1 MGSSAQGGQ
10 AVTPSQTR
18 TAGARLNGSPSRARA
33 SPPCCAP
40 DPSDALRQGYLK
52 STRAE
57 AKLRSQ
63 TQGWLVSR
71 SVRFSQQPE
80 PGTGF
85 SRSQK
90 TYKGP
95 ELRTVQSPRSH
106 RRVPRQLA
114 PGAPPTGAGLHSGAV
129 RPRSPLGLSPA
140 STTAQT
146 DLRPSTPG
154 LPLWC
159 SERGTGQDCRTSDAA
174 TPFPAPTSAAWALL
188 APARR
193 PSQGRQRHSRPTP
206 PPTSRLTLGFGAVRR
221 EKRIRC

>member
-1 MGSSAQGGQ
+1 MAGQQVCALLAAASSPA
-10 AVTPSQTR
+10 P
-18 TAGARLNGSPSRARA
+18 GSPGPKR
-33 SPPCCAP
+33 
-40 DPSDALRQGYLK
+40 
-52 STRAE
+52 RAE
-57 AKLRSQ
+57 
-63 TQGWLVSR
+63 
-71 SVRFSQQPE
+71 
-80 PGTGF
+80 
-85 SRSQK
+85 
-90 TYKGP
+90 KGP

-159 SERGTGQDCRTSDAA
+159 SERGTGQDCRASDAA
-174 TPFPAPTSAAWALL
+174 TPFPAPTSAAWSLL

-206 PPTSRLTLGFGAVRR
+206 PPLFAPQFRVRGS
-221 EKRIRC
+221 EEGKKDQVLNVESKTCLLEYKSFETICYFCT